1 MEGAG
6 HPYPHIPPGKGI
18 ARAMAPHALFPH
30 RQMPV
35 EPALERAILLHNN
48 CSALS
53 CERLQRRSHLTH
65 PKEKLS
71 MKTRLMS
78 LMAAAALATV
88 LGHAPGLAQSL
99 TGKVSSA
106 AEGAMEG
113 VVISAKKGIVTV
125 SVVSNAKG
133 EFSFSAGKLGAGD
146 YALSIRAAGYDL
158 DGPSTVTIAGDKPAS
173 LDLKLTKTK
182 NLAAQLSNLEWI
194 LSVPGTDAEKRALTG
209 CTNCHTVERI
219 LTSKYTAEEMLD
231 VIKRMAQYSNN
242 SFHKKPQIRA
252 EARDINRFVPNAEK
266 VAAYFASINRSNGEQ
281 KFDLKAVPRVSG
293 DG

>member
-1 MEGAG
+1 R
-6 HPYPHIPPGKGI
+6 PTRGI
-18 ARAMAPHALFPH
+18 ARAMAPHAPFPH

-35 EPALERAILLHNN
+35 EPALERGILLHNN

-99 TGKVSSA
+99 TGKVSSP

-133 EFSFSAGKLGAGD
+133 EFSF
-146 YALSIRAAGYDL
+146 
-158 DGPSTVTIAGDKPAS
+158 PA
-173 LDLKLTKTK
+173 
-182 NLAAQLSNLEWI
+182 
-194 LSVPGTDAEKRALTG
+194 
-209 CTNCHTVERI
+209 
-219 LTSKYTAEEMLD
+219 
-231 VIKRMAQYSNN
+231 
-242 SFHKKPQIRA
+242 
-252 EARDINRFVPNAEK
+252 
-266 VAAYFASINRSNGEQ
+266 
-281 KFDLKAVPRVSG
+281 
-293 DG
+293 